1 MTSIFLKD
9 FDHNYY
15 NNYNNSLKYA
25 ANIILSSV
33 TTILVNIKGEVLQ
46 PWNTLK
52 KKLKFRFYWVKGK
65 KQGKAAE
72 VNLLSTFAKLLAGL
86 MMVLHQ

>member
-1 MTSIFLKD
+1 MLTKGHTYLNKTAGKKVIFLNLTSIFLKD

-46 PWNTLK
+46 P
-52 KKLKFRFYWVKGK
+52 
-65 KQGKAAE
+65 
-72 VNLLSTFAKLLAGL
+72 
-86 MMVLHQ
+86 